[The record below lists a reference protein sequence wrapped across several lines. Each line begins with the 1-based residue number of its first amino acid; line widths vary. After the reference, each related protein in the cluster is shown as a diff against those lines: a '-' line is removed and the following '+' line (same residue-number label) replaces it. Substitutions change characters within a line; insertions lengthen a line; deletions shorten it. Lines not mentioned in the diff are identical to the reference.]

1 MSLWFHGWFVLAGI
15 VGIVWIIRF
24 ANTGRILRKRQI
36 LSSTSYDHPPDPAPK
51 VSVVVAAKDEEANIK
66 ACVTSLLNQ
75 DYPNFELIVVDDRSC
90 DRTPEILA
98 KIQRTSGGRMQVVR
112 VGAVRDGW
120 FGKNNAMREGVSAST
135 GDWLL
140 FTDADCTQT
149 SRKTLSVAMREALG
163 REVDFLSITP
173 VLETHAVWERMIQPV
188 CTLVLMTWF
197 LPHRVNRPHRKTAY
211 ANGAFM
217 LMRRSCYDAIGGHER
232 VRTEVNEDIQ
242 MARLTKQLGLRLRVV
257 ENDDLYRTRMY
268 DSLLGAWRGWSR
280 IYYGSFASWRNLV
293 LAASFVILASL
304 VPWVS
309 LLTALTGLAV
319 AHESPATPWV
329 IAGSVWLVIVALE
342 QTMAWRLY
350 KTLRAPP
357 VWSLAYFLGAAV
369 ALGMLTSA
377 MLKKAG
383 VTRTTWRGTT
393 YRGSRLE
400 GPSAVDGGHPV
411 FGEEQA
417 KRPATH

>member
-1 MSLWFHGWFVLAGI
+1 MSLWFHGWFMLAGI
-15 VGIVWIIRF
+15 VGIVWLIRF

-36 LSSTSYDHPPDPAPK
+36 LSSTSYDHLPAPAPK
-51 VSVVVAAKDEEANIK
+51 VSVVVAAKDEEADIK

-98 KIQRTSGGRMQVVR
+98 KIRRAFGGRMQVIR

-149 SRKTLSVAMREALG
+149 SRKTLSVAMGEALG

-173 VLETHAVWERMIQPV
+173 VLETHAVWERIIQPV

-242 MARLTKQLGLRLRVV
+242 MARITKQQGLRLRVV

-280 IYYGSFASWRNLV
+280 IYYGSFASWGNLV
-293 LAASFVILASL
+293 LAASLVVLASI

-309 LLTALTGLAV
+309 LLTALAGLA
-319 AHESPATPWV
+319 AASESPATPWV
-329 IAGSVWLVIVALE
+329 MAGSVWLVIVVLE
-342 QTMAWRLY
+342 QAMAWRLY
-350 KTLRAPP
+350 KTLRTPP

-383 VTRTTWRGTT
+383 VTHTTWRGTT

-400 GPSAVDGGHPV
+400 ALTAVDGEHSV
-411 FGEEQA
+411 FGEERA